1 MYMINTKPDRQLR
14 GCLHKGAMDE
24 SNTCSGEHGRPL
36 SAIPCM
42 LLPLAHYP
50 DTTPFVLPQISTLK
64 YLCTRPAMRIGWIRI
79 ARWLN
84 TTDCEG
90 PFRGV
95 GRAWGGGRESRE
107 ASYREWSRVS
117 EPRRCARVTTH
128 PSLRE
133 NDHMVMPV
141 GTRGWLATVCTR
153 HSV

>member
-1 MYMINTKPDRQLR
+1 MINTKPDRQLR